1 MVPCAIGIDVGGTTI
16 KAARVDCVGKTD
28 DLRRIPTPSSADLVA
43 ESCADLVL
51 ALMTDEVVGA
61 GIGSAGF
68 VDEGVHIWG
77 PHVPGPSPLV
87 EAVTK
92 AIGRPTTADNDAN
105 AAAFAELHLGA
116 ARGCSNAVVVML
128 GTGIG
133 GGLIIDGSIYRGRG
147 FAGELGHM
155 VVDPKGPKCECGRLG
170 CWETLVSGSVLDAE
184 ARRIASVD
192 PSGAL
197 AATAGDETPSGV
209 HLMVAAQDRDT
220 ASLEVWSAVGRWL
233 GRGMADLVA
242 VLDPEMFV
250 VGGGPS
256 QAGELLLDPAK
267 SALSELMHA
276 GRARGVP
283 PVVISRYGEN
293 AAVIGA
299 ALQALEKFD
308 D

>member
-16 KAARVDCVGKTD
+16 KAARVDCAGVTD
-28 DLRRIPTPSSADLVA
+28 DLRRIPTPSSAGLVA
-43 ESCADLVL
+43 EFCADLAL

-68 VDEGVHIWG
+68 VDGGVHIWG

-92 AIGRPTTADNDAN
+92 AIGMPTTADNDAN
-105 AAAFAELHLGA
+105 AAAFAELRLGA
-116 ARGCSNAVVVML
+116 ARGRSNAVVVML

-155 VVDPKGPKCECGRLG
+155 VVDPDGPKCECGRNG
-170 CWETLVSGSVLDAE
+170 CWETLVSGSVLAAE
-184 ARRIASVD
+184 ARRIAAAD
-192 PSGAL
+192 PDGVL
-197 AATAGDETPSGV
+197 AKAAGNGDVSGV
-209 HLMVAAQDRDT
+209 HLMVAAQHGDA
-220 ASLEVWSAVGRWL
+220 ASLISWTTAGRWL
-233 GRGMADLVA
+233 GKGMADLVA
-242 VLDPEMFV
+242 VLDPETFV
-250 VGGGPS
+250 VGGAPS
-256 QAGELLLDPAK
+256 RAGGLILDPARA
-267 SALSELMHA
+267 ALTDLIRA
-276 GRARGVP
+276 GGIRTVP

-299 ALQALEKFD
+299 ALQALERFD

>member
-1 MVPCAIGIDVGGTTI
+1 MVRCAIGIDVGGTTI
-16 KAARVDCVGKTD
+16 KAARVDGAGDSD
-28 DLRRIPTPSSADLVA
+28 DLRRIPTPPSADRVA
-43 ESCADLVL
+43 ESCAEL
-51 ALMTDEVVGA
+51 ALALLTDEVVGA

-68 VDEGVHIWG
+68 VNGGVHIWG
-77 PHVPGPSPLV
+77 PHVPGPTPLV

-92 AIGRPTTADNDAN
+92 AIGRPATADNDAN
-105 AAAFAELHLGA
+105 AAAFAELRLGA
-116 ARGCSNAVVVML
+116 ARGRSNAVVVML

-155 VVDPKGPKCECGRLG
+155 VVDPDGPECECGRNG
-170 CWETLVSGSVLDAE
+170 CWETLVSGSVLDAG
-184 ARRIASVD
+184 ARGIAAAD
-192 PSGAL
+192 PSGAV
-197 AATAGDETPSGV
+197 ATTVGDEKPSGV
-209 HLMVAAQDRDT
+209 HLMVAAQDGDT

-242 VLDPEMFV
+242 VLDPELFV

-256 QAGELLLDPAK
+256 RAGDLLLAPATE
-267 SALSELMHA
+267 ALTALMHA
-276 GRARGVP
+276 GRIRAVP
-283 PVVISRYGEN
+283 PVVISRYGQN

>member
-1 MVPCAIGIDVGGTTI
+1 MVRCAIGIDVGGTTI
-16 KAARVDCVGKTD
+16 KAARVDYAGETD
-28 DLRRIPTPSSADLVA
+28 DLRRIPTPSSAELVA
-43 ESCADLVL
+43 ESCADLAL
-51 ALMTDEVVGA
+51 ALMTDEVVGT

-68 VDEGVHIWG
+68 VDGGVHIWG

-87 EAVTK
+87 GAVTK
-92 AIGRPTTADNDAN
+92 AVGRPTTADNDAN
-105 AAAFAELHLGA
+105 AAAFAELRLGA

-133 GGLIIDGSIYRGRG
+133 GGLAIDGSIYRGRG

-155 VVDPKGPKCECGRLG
+155 VVDPNGPSCECGRNG
-170 CWETLVSGSVLDAE
+170 CWETLVSGSVLDTE
-184 ARRIASVD
+184 ARRIAAAD
-192 PSGAL
+192 PNGA
-197 AATAGDETPSGV
+197 AATIAGDETPAGV
-209 HLMVAAQDRDT
+209 HLMVAAQDGDT

-233 GRGMADLVA
+233 GRGMADLAA

-256 QAGELLLDPAK
+256 QAGDLLLAPARE
-267 SALSELMHA
+267 ALTALMHA
-276 GRARGVP
+276 GRIRAVP